1 MLTTARTWPPST
13 RYIRRRDESENFP
26 HCNVSKI
33 TAMPTFIFI
42 KNKAKVADLTGANVD
57 RLKALVA
64 EHK

>member
-1 MLTTARTWPPST
+1 M
-13 RYIRRRDESENFP
+13 ENFP
-26 HCNVSKI
+26 HCNVSQI